1 MTSGSRRTSGANGS
15 RPTTIPPM
23 TSATASGMPCSRRA
37 ASATRTTATSR
48 AEKSSAASICPR
60 YPRTGRLSA
69 RFAAP
74 GMIGRIDEAEAL
86 ERAIELAC
94 RAHRGQ
100 RYPTPEPQPYVL
112 HLFRVMVGVAGA
124 RARIAAVLH
133 DILEDTPTSE
143 DDLRAAGMPDD
154 VVAAVV
160 ALTHRPEDSYEAYVE
175 QVAGNALAREV
186 KLADLADNLANNH
199 ALPPTPEVSAR
210 IERYERAVRR
220 LGGKP
225 AI

>member
-1 MTSGSRRTSGANGS
+1 MTSGSRRTSGANGR

-48 AEKSSAASICPR
+48 AAKSSAASMVRSR
-60 YPRTGRLSA
+60 YPCTGRLST

-74 GMIGRIDEAEAL
+74 GMIARIDEAEAL
-86 ERAIELAC
+86 ERAIGLAC

-112 HLFRVMVGVAGA
+112 HLFRVLVAVDGS
-124 RARIAAVLH
+124 RARMAAALH
-133 DILEDTPTSE
+133 DVLEDTSTTE

-154 VVAAVV
+154 VV
-160 ALTHRPEDSYEAYVE
+160 E
-175 QVAGNALAREV
+175 
-186 KLADLADNLANNH
+186 
-199 ALPPTPEVSAR
+199 
-210 IERYERAVRR
+210 
-220 LGGKP
+220 
-225 AI
+225 